1 MAIQPT
7 TGTSAPRRC
16 LVAETVDEMEADGL
30 HCEVCYAS
38 TVARRK
44 GMCCGPCLDAA
55 FAASRARGSLPQQP
69 APAEFVGASPAAVLR
84 ALLPE
89 AKRICSRQH
98 RSAVWDA
105 LLAAEQLL
113 AEVDARREAWARA
126 AENVA
131 DVLSPV
137 PEPGVAEEAGP

>member
-1 MAIQPT
+1 M
-7 TGTSAPRRC
+7 GSDSAFGEP
-16 LVAETVDEMEADGL
+16 LGANWTK
-30 HCEVCYAS
+30 AS
-38 TVARRK
+38 
-44 GMCCGPCLDAA
+44 GPEP
-55 FAASRARGSLPQQP
+55 G
-69 APAEFVGASPAAVLR
+69 FVGASPAAVLR

-113 AEVDARREAWARA
+113 AEVDVRREAWARA

-131 DVLSPV
+131 DVLSPA